1 MSDIE
6 NSDLYDNQ
14 SADAPLIDSLGSAVK
29 RLIDKGKV
37 RGYIT
42 VEELNK
48 ALPPERESSEN
59 IEDIMTN
66 ISDLGISIIAESDVD
81 SFEPD
86 AVEDDNY
93 DDMDDEGG
101 NFDEKDLGRSD
112 DPVRMYLK
120 EMGSVE
126 LLSRDG
132 EIAIAKRIEAGK
144 TVMIDGLCESPMTI
158 KAIAGW
164 RDELVEGTMQLRDII
179 DLEMMYGA
187 DVDGMEFEE
196 EVDSANEDLS
206 KVADDLESKENLD
219 DIDEDLADDDM
230 ELDSMADDEPE
241 EDDESGDELHGDE
254 EGEDHDSDEDDDL
267 DGNGGRTSASVSA
280 MEEALKEPVL
290 DILNK
295 ISSYY
300 DDLKKIQQKRVAAI
314 IAGKKVAADVE
325 KHYLEVKKD
334 LVELMSSIHL
344 NATRVE
350 QLVEQLN
357 ELNRRLMGLEGKLMR
372 YALSCKIKREDFLAA
387 YQKSELSPN
396 WLDEI
401 SHKKDKPW
409 QTFVERYGL
418 EITELRESVAQMAQ
432 ETGLPISEYRR
443 MVDTI
448 KKGEREAE
456 RAKKEMIEA
465 NLRLVISIAKKY
477 TNRGLQFLDLIQ
489 EGNIGLMKAVD
500 KFEYRRGYKFSTYAT
515 WWIRQAI
522 TRSIADQARTIRIP
536 VHMIETINK
545 LVRTSRQMLAEMGR
559 EPVPEELAKRLSMP
573 LEKVRKV
580 MKIAKEPVS
589 LEAPVGDEEDSSLGD
604 FIADESA
611 LQPLDSA
618 IHSNL
623 KETCTR
629 ILSSLTPREERVLRM
644 RFGIGMNT
652 DHTLEEVGQQ
662 FNVTRERIR
671 QIEAKALRKL
681 KHPSRSRKLRSFLDQ

>member
-1 MSDIE
+1 MSELE
-6 NSDLYDNQ
+6 NQEIYDGNSSDT
-14 SADAPLIDSLGSAVK
+14 PLIDTLGTAVK
-29 RLIDKGKV
+29 KLIERGKV

-42 VEELNK
+42 IEELNK
-48 ALPPERESSEN
+48 ALPSERETSEQ
-59 IEDIMTN
+59 IEDIMSE
-66 ISDLGISIIAESDVD
+66 ISDTGISIISESDVD
-81 SFEPD
+81 NFETD
-86 AVEDDNY
+86 AVEDDEDY
-93 DDMDDEGG
+93 DESG
-101 NFDEKDLGRSD
+101 NFDEKELGRSD

-120 EMGSVE
+120 EMGTVE
-126 LLSRDG
+126 LLSREG

-144 TVMIDGLCESPMTI
+144 IVMIDGLCESPMTI
-158 KAIAGW
+158 KAIAKW
-164 RDELVEGTMQLRDII
+164 KDDLLEGNMQLRDIV

-187 DVDGMEFEE
+187 DEEAISFDDEENSVEDDFE
-196 EVDSANEDLS
+196 
-206 KVADDLESKENLD
+206 KVAAELVKEEDLD
-219 DIDEDLADDDM
+219 DID
-230 ELDSMADDEPE
+230 
-241 EDDESGDELHGDE
+241 
-254 EGEDHDSDEDDDL
+254 DDL
-267 DGNGGRTSASVSA
+267 DSDIEISDTVDEEVEDEEEEIVEVSGEGDVSTGDDSDDETGGSRTVASISA
-280 MEEALKEPVL
+280 MEQALLEPVL
-290 DILNK
+290 ETLTK

-300 DDLKKIQQKRVAAI
+300 DTLKKIQKQRIEALVAGTA
-314 IAGKKVAADVE
+314 VTPNVE
-325 KHYLEVKKD
+325 KKYLQIKKE
-334 LVELMSSIHL
+334 LVELMNSIHL
-344 NATRVE
+344 NATRIQ
-350 QLVEQLN
+350 QLIEQLN
-357 ELNRRLMGLEGKLMR
+357 EINKRLMGFEGKLLR
-372 YALSCKIKREDFLAA
+372 YALSCKIKRDDFLNL
-387 YQKSELSPN
+387 YQKSELDPH
-396 WLDEI
+396 WLEKI
-401 SHKKDKPW
+401 SKKDKNW
-409 QTFVERYGL
+409 ACFVEKHGK
-418 EITELRESVAQMAQ
+418 EIMSLRESIADMAY
-432 ETGLPISEYRR
+432 ECGLPISEYRR
-443 MVDTI
+443 MVETI

-545 LVRTSRQMLAEMGR
+545 LVRTSRQMLSEMGR
-559 EPVPEELAKRLSMP
+559 EPIPEELAERLSMP

-604 FIADESA
+604 FIADEGA
-611 LQPLDSA
+611 MQPVDSA

-629 ILSSLTPREERVLRM
+629 ILSTLTPREERVLRM

-662 FNVTRERIR
+662 FSVTRERIR

-681 KHPSRSRKLRSFLDQ
+681 KHPSRSRKLRSFLDN